1 MKRWM
6 ASMGLFWS
14 ALALA
19 LLAGCGAGAESSGTP
34 NPNPAPAP
42 NASGAA
48 LFAQHGCAGCHGANG
63 LGMTISSGTSP
74 DNPPTVIPALT
85 AAATLAELT
94 TIISTSMP
102 PQTPGVCSGTCA
114 TQLAQYVYDTFT
126 DKAPPAPTGASAKG
140 TEGYA
145 GIPGNLISSSDPAL
159 LEDLVRDN
167 GFGNQPNQFN
177 SGNIENQVN
186 QTTGQPQNN
195 NVPGTSAAWNTIF
208 NRAVAGQAIPVPCH
222 DIKITEA
229 ATLAT
234 MTQAYTSFRNGGP
247 ATALPDLREVFKT
260 SRLFEIAGIAPRPG
274 LDGAGI
280 VTEMCTQC
288 HKSTLDQ
295 NITRARFNVNL
306 AAMSN
311 GSGGVLTPVE
321 RDAEIGL
328 AIRRMLMPAI
338 DVRKMP
344 PESMKTMSLA
354 EINLVASYLCTQATT
369 RNSIPECT
377 GR

>member
-1 MKRWM
+1 M
-6 ASMGLFWS
+6 
-14 ALALA
+14 
-19 LLAGCGAGAESSGTP
+19 
-34 NPNPAPAP
+34 
-42 NASGAA
+42 
-48 LFAQHGCAGCHGANG
+48 
-63 LGMTISSGTSP
+63 
-74 DNPPTVIPALT
+74 
-85 AAATLAELT
+85 
-94 TIISTSMP
+94 
-102 PQTPGVCSGTCA
+102 
-114 TQLAQYVYDTFT
+114 
-126 DKAPPAPTGASAKG
+126 
-140 TEGYA
+140 
-145 GIPGNLISSSDPAL
+145 
-159 LEDLVRDN
+159 RDN